1 MKFSQPEIFDIP
13 RLLRESSLQHV
24 EYHPVLPSTNTLA
37 LQLLQPLAACSPALV
52 LTAEQTAGRG
62 RKGNLWWSS
71 AGALTFSLVLRSQQ
85 LPLTP
90 ERRPLAAIAA
100 GMAVRDALCGLAPE
114 QEFLLKWPNDV
125 LSGPRKICGI
135 LAEQH
140 GAGDEQ
146 ALVIGIGVNVNN
158 SLLEAPEEI
167 SRRAVSLADLLGRPL
182 DLTEVLLQILLRLD
196 ARIQQFSS
204 QPRMAM
210 SDANRCSVLNGRL
223 VSVQQGE
230 HVVQGM
236 CVGIDEDGLL
246 VLQTEQGIV
255 RCPTGIVSQW

>member
-1 MKFSQPEIFDIP
+1 MFSQPQVFDIP

-24 EYHPVLPSTNTLA
+24 EYHAVLPSTNTLA
-37 LQLLQPLAACSPALV
+37 LQLLQPLVACSPALV

-71 AGALTFSLVLRSQQ
+71 AGALTFSLVLRSHE
-85 LPLTP
+85 LPLSP

-100 GMAVRDALCGLAPE
+100 GMAVRDALLQTAPDH
-114 QEFLLKWPNDV
+114 EFQLKWPNDV

-135 LAEQH
+135 LVEQH

-146 ALVIGIGVNVNN
+146 ALIIGIGVNVNN

-167 SRRAVSLADLLGRPL
+167 SRRAVSLADLLGHSL
-182 DLTEVLLQILLRLD
+182 DLTDVLLRILQRLD
-196 ARIQQFSS
+196 ARIQQLSQ

-223 VSVQQGE
+223 VSVQSGDG
-230 HVVQGM
+230 VVQGV
-236 CVGIDEDGLL
+236 CAGIDEDGLL
-246 VLQTEQGIV
+246 VLQTDSGIV
-255 RCPTGIVSQW
+255 RCPTGVVSQW

>member
-1 MKFSQPEIFDIP
+1 MKFSQPETFDIP

-37 LQLLQPLAACSPALV
+37 LQLLQPLVACSPALV
-52 LTAEQTAGRG
+52 LTEQQTAGRG

-71 AGALTFSLVLRSQQ
+71 AGALTFSLVLRAQEV
-85 LPLTP
+85 PLSP

-100 GMAVRDALCGLAPE
+100 GMAVRDALGYLAPQ

-135 LAEQH
+135 LVEQH
-140 GAGDEQ
+140 GSGDDQ
-146 ALVIGIGVNVNN
+146 ALIIGIGVNVNN

-167 SRRAVSLADLLGRPL
+167 SRRAVALADLLGRQV
-182 DLTEVLLQILLRLD
+182 DLTDVLLQILLRLD
-196 ARIQQFSS
+196 ARIQQFGS

-210 SDANRCSVLNGRL
+210 SDANRCSVLNGRV
-223 VSVQQGE
+223 VSVQHSE
-230 HVVQGM
+230 HVVSGT

-246 VLQTEQGIV
+246 VLQTESGIV
-255 RCPTGIVSQW
+255 RCPTGVVSQW